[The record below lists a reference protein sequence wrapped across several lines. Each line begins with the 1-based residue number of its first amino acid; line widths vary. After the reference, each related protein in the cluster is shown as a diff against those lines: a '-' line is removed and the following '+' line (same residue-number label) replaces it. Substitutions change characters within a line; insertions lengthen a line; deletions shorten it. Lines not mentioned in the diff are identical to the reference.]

1 MRDSL
6 DKRMQSNLGSVCKK
20 EQNSAEWYTD
30 GLKKLLKSGWPDC
43 LREVQ
48 SLGQEGSGR
57 PNPEVW
63 VLSRM
68 ECRSTEKLE
77 TRI

>member
-1 MRDSL
+1 MRGSL

-20 EQNSAEWYTD
+20 EQNSAEGYTD
-30 GLKKLLKSGWPDC
+30 GLKKLLKSGWPDR
-43 LREVQ
+43 LGEVQ

-63 VLSRM
+63 VLSGM
-68 ECRSTEKLE
+68 ECRPTEKLE
-77 TRI
+77 TGM